1 LLSLKRSLAKKD
13 KPDLEAAR
21 KLQST
26 ASKKPNLTQPQQF
39 QIPTNAFTQL
49 RISDVVKVWAQR
61 MPEHNAVVD
70 PSGSWTYGELE
81 RVISQTADWLRD
93 AGVRA
98 GDRVMVVGE
107 NCREFA
113 AVVLAIARL
122 DAWPVPVNAHLSA
135 REIDAVRDHCTA
147 RRIVYTTRVSLPA
160 AEHANRHAAAAQEL
174 RDLGQI
180 CLGPLNQA
188 AEPEAIDREIGSRV
202 AALIYTSGSTG
213 LPKGVMLT
221 HNNLIFSAGGAA
233 KIRSLGPEDRLYGIL
248 PLSHIVGLSIVFLG
262 TLLSGATIY
271 LEPRFDPMTARLTL
285 ERERITIM
293 LGVPTMFSQ
302 FLQYAK
308 MRNLQ
313 SLKFPALRII
323 SCSGAPLPPAIKT
336 AVQEL
341 FGLQLHHGYGIT
353 ECSPN
358 VAQVRLDVPS
368 REDNSVGPMFPGVEA
383 RLVGSDSKPVPEGE
397 VGELWVR
404 GPNIM
409 KGYYLA
415 PEETAAAVNAEG
427 WFNTRDLA
435 RFEHGNLFIVG
446 RTKDLIIRSGF
457 NVYPAE
463 VEGVLN
469 AHPAVAQSAVIGRTT
484 EGNEEILAFVQPSS
498 NLHLTATDLADYA
511 AKHLAAYKR
520 PTEFLLVSTMPMTA
534 SGKIAKS
541 DLATRTDDIRRNASC
556 SKAAPALESTVHR
569 S

>member
-1 LLSLKRSLAKKD
+1 M
-13 KPDLEAAR
+13 
-21 KLQST
+21 
-26 ASKKPNLTQPQQF
+26 
-39 QIPTNAFTQL
+39 
-49 RISDVVKVWAQR
+49 KVWAHR
-61 MPEHNAVVD
+61 LPEHNAVVD
-70 PSGSWTYGELE
+70 LNGSWTYGELE
-81 RVISQTADWLRD
+81 SVISRTADWLRD

-98 GDRVMVVGE
+98 GDRVMTVGE

-113 AVVLAIARL
+113 ATVLAITSL

-147 RRIVYTTRVSLPA
+147 RRIVYTTRVSVLA
-160 AEHANRHAAAAQEL
+160 AEHANRHAAVPQEVS
-174 RDLGQI
+174 DLGQI
-180 CLGPLNQA
+180 HLGPLNEG

-213 LPKGVMLT
+213 LPKAVMLT

-233 KIRSLGPEDRLYGIL
+233 KIRSLSSEDRLYGIL

-262 TLLSGATIY
+262 TLLSGARIY

-293 LGVPTMFSQ
+293 LGVPSMFSQ

-308 MRNLQ
+308 LRNLQ

-341 FGLQLHHGYGIT
+341 FGLHLHHGYGIT

-358 VAQVRLDVPS
+358 VAQVRLDVPP

-383 RLVGSDSKPVPEGE
+383 RLVGRDGQPLPEGE

-415 PEETAAAVNAEG
+415 PEETAAAINAEG

-435 RFEHGNLFIVG
+435 RFEDGNLFIVG
-446 RTKDLIIRSGF
+446 RAKDLIIRSGF

-463 VEGVLN
+463 VEAVLN
-469 AHPAVAQSAVIGRTT
+469 NHPAVAQSAVIGRTT
-484 EGNEEILAFVQPSS
+484 QGNEEILAFVQPSS
-498 NLHLTATDLADYA
+498 HSHVTASDLADYA

-520 PTEFLLVSTMPMTA
+520 PTEFVLVSTMPMTA

-541 DLATRTDDIRRNASC
+541 ELATMTDRIRRNANC
-556 SKAAPALESTVHR
+556 SKAAPEIAGAPLSRLTSPR
-569 S
+569 K

>member
-1 LLSLKRSLAKKD
+1 
-13 KPDLEAAR
+13 
-21 KLQST
+21 
-26 ASKKPNLTQPQQF
+26 LTQTQQSP
-39 QIPTNAFTQL
+39 IPTNAFTQL
-49 RISDVVKVWAQR
+49 RICDVVKVWAQR

-70 PSGSWTYGELE
+70 PNGSWTYSELE
-81 RVISQTADWLRD
+81 RIISRTADWLRD
-93 AGVRA
+93 TGVRA

-113 AVVLAIARL
+113 AVVLAITSL

-147 RRIVYTTRVSLPA
+147 RRIVYTTRVSVTA
-160 AEHANRHAAAAQEL
+160 AEHANRHAAAVQEV

-180 CLGPLNQA
+180 SLGALNQA
-188 AEPEAIDREIGSRV
+188 AEPEAIDSEIGSRV

-233 KIRSLGPEDRLYGIL
+233 KIRSLSPEDRLYGIL

-293 LGVPTMFSQ
+293 LGVPSMFSQ

-341 FGLQLHHGYGIT
+341 FGLHLHHGYGIT

-358 VAQVRLDVPS
+358 VAQVRLDVPP

-383 RLVGSDSKPVPEGE
+383 RVVGSDGQPVPEGAI
-397 VGELWVR
+397 GELWVR

-415 PEETAAAVNAEG
+415 PEETAAAVNEQG

-435 RFEHGNLFIVG
+435 RFEDGNLFIVG

-463 VEGVLN
+463 VEAVLN
-469 AHPAVAQSAVIGRTT
+469 AHPGVAQSAVIGRTT
-484 EGNEEILAFVQPSS
+484 QGNEEILAFVQPSS
-498 NLHLTATDLADYA
+498 NSHLTVTELADHA

-520 PTEFLLVSTMPMTA
+520 PTEFLLVSTMPMTP
-534 SGKIAKS
+534 SGKVAKN
-541 DLATRTDDIRRNASC
+541 DLAAITADIRRNANLN
-556 SKAAPALESTVHR
+556 AAPAFAILPTATT
-569 S
+569 